1 MMFQPCSYR
10 LDQHVLHFSGD
21 KVVLGGVQASARLL
35 RICPLMIRDYVYDP
49 IARNRYAR
57 FGGRFPE

>member
-1 MMFQPCSYR
+1 
-10 LDQHVLHFSGD
+10 LDQHVPHFSGD
-21 KVVLGGVQASARLL
+21 KVVLGGIHASARLL

>member
-1 MMFQPCSYR
+1 
-10 LDQHVLHFSGD
+10 LDQHVPHFSGD
-21 KVVLGGVQASARLL
+21 KAVLGGVQASARLL
-35 RICPLMIRDYVYDP
+35 RVCPQMIRDYVYDP